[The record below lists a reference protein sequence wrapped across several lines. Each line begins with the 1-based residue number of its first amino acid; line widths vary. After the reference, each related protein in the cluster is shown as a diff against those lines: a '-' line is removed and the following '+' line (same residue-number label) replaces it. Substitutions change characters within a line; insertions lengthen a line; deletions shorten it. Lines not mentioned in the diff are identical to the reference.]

1 MLPYYVLMFLPLA
14 VSLIQHDGVVV
25 VDQRRLHNPR
35 RMPTGAF
42 FLLFLLMLMLRGVDC
57 GVDVKNYQ
65 VNFNLMSGYTLDQ
78 AFAPGREYGYRF
90 MLWFIGQHTE
100 NFQWI
105 LILSAVLSV
114 VPLYRFYRDEAEMQ
128 PLTLVL
134 FMTIAPF
141 NMYFSGIRQAMA
153 MAWAFPAW
161 NLARKKKLLPFL
173 LMVLIAMQ
181 FHASAFILLVLYPL
195 HHLRITASW
204 LIVVIPLAVLV
215 YRYNSVLFDILSVLL
230 WDDYGQATSTGATT
244 VLFLLILFAAYAF
257 ILPDESR
264 LDEDIRGLRNILLC
278 AIFVQCF
285 APVHTLAMRMNYYF
299 LPFVPILIPKI
310 ANRCKARYR
319 DIRNVSLVVL
329 MLFFIAYFFFRAH
342 TGADILE
349 IYPYVPFWRN

>member
-14 VSLIQHDGVVV
+14 VSLIQHDGVIRVNP
-25 VDQRRLHNPR
+25 RMLRNPR
-35 RMPTGAF
+35 RMPTGTF
-42 FLLFLLMLMLRGVDC
+42 FLLFTLLLMFRGLDC
-57 GVDVKNYQ
+57 GVDVSNYQ
-65 VNFNLMSGYTLDQ
+65 RNFLLMSDYTLEQ

-90 MLWFIGQHTE
+90 MLWFIGQHTDQ
-100 NFQWI
+100 FQWI
-105 LILSAVLSV
+105 LILSALLSV
-114 VPLYRFYRDEAEMQ
+114 LPLYWFYKNEAEMQ

-161 NLARKKKLLPFL
+161 YCARNKKMVLFL
-173 LMVLIAMQ
+173 LTVLLAMQ
-181 FHASAFILLVLYPL
+181 FHASAFILLVIYPL
-195 HHLRITASW
+195 YHLRITRRW
-204 LIVVIPLAVLV
+204 LIVVIPMAVMV
-215 YRYNSVLFDILSVLL
+215 YRYNDVLFDVLSVLL
-230 WDDYGQATSTGATT
+230 WDDYGDATSTGATT

-257 ILPDESR
+257 VIPDESK
-264 LDEDIRGLRNILLC
+264 LNKEIRGLRNILLC

-310 ANRCKARYR
+310 ANRCKAEFR

-329 MLFFIAYFFFRAH
+329 MIFFMAYFFVRAH
-342 TGADILE
+342 TGSDILE
-349 IYPYVPFWRN
+349 IYPYVSMWKN